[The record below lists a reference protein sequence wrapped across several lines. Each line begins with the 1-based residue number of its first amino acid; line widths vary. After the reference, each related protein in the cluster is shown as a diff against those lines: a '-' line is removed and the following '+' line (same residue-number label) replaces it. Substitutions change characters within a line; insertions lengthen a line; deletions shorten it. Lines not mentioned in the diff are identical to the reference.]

1 MQYPK
6 HAAATSLLCALFVVA
21 PASLSALLVGCKST
35 PRSAAPTAVIDA
47 SPSSFRFTIA
57 APAARRVY
65 LAGNFNQWARNING
79 TPKDPA
85 AVMTREP
92 DGTWSAVV
100 TDLPEI
106 TRYKFVVEDEQG
118 KFDWRADPRT
128 PDRDRDGNSILIGG
142 RVPDSAS
149 TASATNASSRI
160 EARVSLEDGR
170 ITAIFRDANGA
181 FQDALILPAPL
192 IDGRANAGSLQSAT
206 LKIEPISPGAIALH
220 WRATDSQLHD
230 FAARINDNSRYYGG
244 GERFNAI
251 NQKGVILSMGS
262 LDRPED
268 KGTCTY
274 KPVPFIISSRGYGFW
289 LDSTTPSTFDLNATS
304 RDVIHIHDRATEFR
318 LVLFAGPAPVDILAE
333 FTRLTGRPAV
343 PPAWA
348 FAPWKSRDVHRNR
361 EEILADIDMNRKLDL
376 PASVL
381 VIDSPWE
388 TSYND
393 FILNQQQFSNPADM
407 FAHLRT
413 EGFVPCLWLTPFIN
427 KTNVVD
433 MKGIDAGPATNF
445 DDAATQGFLVKQ
457 ADGSPMIVSWWKGTG
472 GLVDFTNPAAVA
484 WWHAQLSKTLQW
496 NIAAIK
502 CDDGES
508 NFVQDARFF
517 DGSTAA
523 QMKGRYAQLYLKA
536 AHDFLQQHRP
546 GDHTLI
552 ARCGFTG
559 TGQYPFG
566 WAGDNEASFSY
577 DNGLPGVIIAAQ
589 TASLSGLPLWG
600 CDIAGYIGDATPELF
615 IRWTQFA
622 AFTPLMMVHMQ
633 SNMGP
638 WDYGDQAL
646 DIYRTYARLHTRLYP
661 YLDNAAHD
669 ASTQGMPLIRPM
681 PLAFPD
687 DPRAIDQRF
696 QYLFGPDLLVAP
708 MYQSGTQ
715 RSVYLPR
722 GTWTDY
728 FTGARINGPATL
740 DVDAPLDRMP
750 IFVRDGAIIPMLVHD
765 IDTLVTR
772 SDTRNVFTVAL
783 DDRRVIEVWPGASGR
798 MQTHDG
804 IIATRALQGDHHQ
817 VSITTERSRAIEVRL
832 RHVHCQPRVSLDAD
846 QFKIVIDGPDTV
858 IAIPS
863 GPRGIDIAWPASTK

>member
-1 MQYPK
+1 MP
-6 HAAATSLLCALFVVA
+6 ALLAGCTPGSTSLARVAATE
-21 PASLSALLVGCKST
+21 SA
-35 PRSAAPTAVIDA
+35 
-47 SPSSFRFTIA
+47 SSFRFTFTFA
-57 APAARRVY
+57 APSARRVY

-79 TPKDPA
+79 SPKDPA
-85 AVMTREP
+85 AVMTREA

-100 TDLPEI
+100 TNLPEI
-106 TRYKFVVEDEQG
+106 TRYKFVIEDEQG

-128 PDRDRDGNSILIGG
+128 PDRDRENNSVLIGA
-142 RVPDSAS
+142 RLPEPALAAAAKS
-149 TASATNASSRI
+149 TSRI
-160 EARVSLEDGR
+160 EARVSPGDGR
-170 ITAIFRDANGA
+170 VTAIFRDAAGA
-181 FQDALILPAPL
+181 FQDAVILPALL
-192 IDGRANAGSLQSAT
+192 IDGRAQSGAT
-206 LKIEPISPGAIALH
+206 LSIEPISPGAIALH
-220 WRATDSQLHD
+220 WRATDGELHD

-289 LDSTTPSTFDLNATS
+289 LDSTSPSTFDLNATS
-304 RDVIHIHDRATEFR
+304 RDVVHIHDRTSELR
-318 LVLFAGPAPVDILAE
+318 LVLIAGPAPADILAE
-333 FTRLTGRPAV
+333 FTRLIGRPAV

-393 FILNQQQFSNPADM
+393 FILNEQQFSNPSDM

-445 DDAATQGFLVKQ
+445 EQAARQGFLVKQ
-457 ADGSPMIVSWWKGTG
+457 GDGSPMIVSWWKGTG
-472 GLVDFTNPAAVA
+472 GLVDFSNPAAVA
-484 WWHAQLSKTLQW
+484 WWHAQLVKTLQW

-536 AHDFLQQHRP
+536 AHDFLEQHRP

-552 ARCGFTG
+552 SRCGFTG

-566 WAGDNEASFSY
+566 WAGDNEASFSF
-577 DNGLPGVIIAAQ
+577 DNGLPGVILAAQ
-589 TASLSGLPLWG
+589 NASLSGLPLWG
-600 CDIAGYIGDATPELF
+600 CDIAGYIGNATPELF

-633 SNMGP
+633 SNKGP

-669 ASTQGMPLIRPM
+669 AGEQGMPLIRPM

-687 DPRAIDQRF
+687 DPHAIDQRY

-708 MYQSGTQ
+708 MYQGGTQ
-715 RSVYLPR
+715 RSIYLPR

-728 FTGARINGPATL
+728 WTGSRIDGPATL
-740 DVDAPLDRMP
+740 DIDAPLDRVP
-750 IFVRDGAIIPMLVHD
+750 IFVRDGAIIPMLTHD

-772 SDTRNVFTVAL
+772 GNTVNPLTVAL
-783 DDRRVIEVWPGASGR
+783 DDRRVIEVWPGARGR

-804 IIATRALQGDHHQ
+804 ITAMLSAQGRQHQ
-817 VSITTERSRAIEVRL
+817 ASITTESGREIEVRL
-832 RHVHCQPRVSLDAD
+832 RHVRTQPHVSLDAE
-846 QFKIVIDGPDTV
+846 QFSIRTDGPDTV
-858 IAIPS
+858 IAVRS
-863 GPRGIDIAWPASTK
+863 GPRGFDISWSAPTR